1 MLLKASTGTSSSPTS
16 MPSTPAGTPPP
27 RHPAPSPGTD
37 STPMPAQPPI
47 PSEPVP
53 DPSPEPATHS
63 PIENEDVMDTTLAL
77 QYLVNNP
84 EILAAMVDD
93 SNPRDGSNQDIR
105 LKRQATLEEMPAA
118 IFRRRNTLRD
128 GEPTEVPS
136 TESLPS
142 DVGIVA
148 PVDNGLISQDSIL
161 YNSIPGIYRI
171 I

>member
-1 MLLKASTGTSSSPTS
+1 
-16 MPSTPAGTPPP
+16 
-27 RHPAPSPGTD
+27 
-37 STPMPAQPPI
+37 
-47 PSEPVP
+47 
-53 DPSPEPATHS
+53 
-63 PIENEDVMDTTLAL
+63 MDATLAL

-118 IFRRRNTLRD
+118 IFRRRNTPKD

-142 DVGIVA
+142 DVSILV
-148 PVDNGLISQDSIL
+148 PVDTGLISQDSI
-161 YNSIPGIYRI
+161 
-171 I
+171 